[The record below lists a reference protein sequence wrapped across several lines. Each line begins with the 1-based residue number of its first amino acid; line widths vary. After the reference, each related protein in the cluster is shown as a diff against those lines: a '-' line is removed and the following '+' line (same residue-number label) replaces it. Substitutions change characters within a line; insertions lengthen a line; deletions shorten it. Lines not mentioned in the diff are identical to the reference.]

1 MMIKTIILLFTL
13 FTSNIAFA
21 AQDSYGLSL
30 SLLLLDTVKEDP
42 FIEKAISLHGF
53 ERVQSSVVVHIKDTT
68 NLYRSRWDKLILTG
82 SEKVTHQCLLES
94 HLFKEA
100 YQDLINNL
108 KIDCNIKNL

>member
-13 FTSNIAFA
+13 FTSNIVFA
-21 AQDSYGLSL
+21 VQNSYALSL

-42 FIEKAISLHGF
+42 FIEKAISQHGF

-68 NLYRSRWDKLILTG
+68 NLYRCQWDELIL
-82 SEKVTHQCLLES
+82 SESSKITYQYLVES

>member
-42 FIEKAISLHGF
+42 FIEKAISQHGF
-53 ERVQSSVVVHIKDTT
+53 ECVQSSVVVHIKDTT
-68 NLYRSRWDKLILTG
+68 NLYRSQWDELIL
-82 SEKVTHQCLLES
+82 SESAKITHQYLLES
-94 HLFKEA
+94 YLFKEA
-100 YQDLINNL
+100 YQNLINNL